1 MRNAKRSKEIM
12 ETQTKTKKV
21 PIPANVFRDLERRA
35 KVEGYTTDEYAEK
48 LLLLAIAKS
57 IDHFPALCP
66 YCEKR
71 IWIPEV
77 GQPITTEVFRRLAQ
91 ESAREFR

>member
-1 MRNAKRSKEIM
+1 M

-48 LLLLAIAKS
+48 TAPIGDRKKHRSLSSPLPILREKDLDSRSRPANNHGS
-57 IDHFPALCP
+57 FPTTCP
-66 YCEKR
+66 
-71 IWIPEV
+71 
-77 GQPITTEVFRRLAQ
+77 
-91 ESAREFR
+91 RECS

>member
-1 MRNAKRSKEIM
+1 M
-12 ETQTKTKKV
+12 ETQTETQTKTQTKTKKV

-35 KVEGYTTDEYAEK
+35 KVEGYTTDEYAEN
-48 LLLLAIAKS
+48 LLLSAIAKN

-66 YCEKR
+66 HCEKR

-77 GQPITTEVFRRLAQ
+77 DQPITRKVFHLAQ